1 MSQEEQE
8 KEKAFRVTDRRFSK
22 EGKEERDEAPA
33 AQEAIGSTEAP
44 VGETETPA
52 GEVDF
57 SGFVFSLGNS
67 VLLSLGA
74 IPDPSG
80 KTDYVNLEGAKHMI
94 DILGVLQEKTRG
106 NLTSEEDHLLESLL
120 SDLRLCYV
128 EKTKAQGSHPGS

>member
-8 KEKAFRVTDRRFSK
+8 KQEKAFTVTDRRFSK
-22 EGKEERDEAPA
+22 EGKEERVEAPA
-33 AQEAIGSTEAP
+33 AQEATGPMEAP
-44 VGETETPA
+44 AVEA
-52 GEVDF
+52 DF

-106 NLTSEEDHLLESLL
+106 NLTPEEDHLLVSLL

-128 EKTKAQGSHPGS
+128 EKTKAQGPHPGP